1 MIICKNL
8 CKCNYLDNWTPSEH
22 ESFMPYKKNDR
33 GGGSINV
40 ISSQIN
46 KALRIQTPLMMTWGI
61 GDFFDEKTGE
71 SDGRYKLQLNFPN
84 EEYATDQTNSLLDK
98 VKEFEEGLLNAAT
111 ENSATWFGK
120 ELTRELVEDRF
131 FSTIEKMEKK

>member
-1 MIICKNL
+1 MSSDNMQKSMQVLDI
-8 CKCNYLDNWTPSEH
+8 DNWTPSENK
-22 ESFMPYKKNDR
+22 FMPYKKNDR

-84 EEYATDQTNSLLDK
+84 EEYATDQTNSLLEIIID
-98 VKEFEEGLLNAAT
+98 
-111 ENSATWFGK
+111 
-120 ELTRELVEDRF
+120 
-131 FSTIEKMEKK
+131 FSMRN